1 MANKRKNL
9 YDNAHLVVAAIRL
22 IENRDNAPPSIDAV
36 SRMLSIS
43 IEQGNLICKKLK
55 DRGIVDVVEGAFGTK
70 LYLQDHLLIEEI
82 KKEEPES
89 SIESEVKKFQETQKM
104 STKKIQEIQAEK
116 KKNKKDL
123 FAEIERQ
130 FKQGLNKK

>member
-1 MANKRKNL
+1 MAGKRKSL
-9 YDNAHLVVAAIRL
+9 YDNAHLAVAAMRI

-36 SRMLSIS
+36 SRMLSMS
-43 IEQGNLICKKLK
+43 IEQASLICKKLK
-55 DRGIVDVVEGAFGTK
+55 DRGILDVVEGAFGTK
-70 LYLQDHLLIEEI
+70 LYLLNHLLIEEI

-89 SIESEVKKFQETQKM
+89 TIESEVKKFQAAQKM
-104 STKKIQEIQAEK
+104 STQKIQEIQAEQ

-130 FKQGLNKK
+130 YREGLSKK

>member
-1 MANKRKNL
+1 MTNKRKSL

-22 IENRDNAPPSIDAV
+22 LENRDNVPPSIDAV
-36 SRMLSIS
+36 SLLLSIS

-55 DRGIVDVVEGAFGTK
+55 DRGIVDVVKGAFGTK
-70 LYLQDHLLIEEI
+70 LYLQNHLLIEEI

-89 SIESEVKKFQETQKM
+89 SIESEVKKFRETQKM
-104 STKKIQEIQAEK
+104 STKKIKEIQAEK
-116 KKNKKDL
+116 TKDKKNL

-130 FKQGLNKK
+130 LKQGLSKK